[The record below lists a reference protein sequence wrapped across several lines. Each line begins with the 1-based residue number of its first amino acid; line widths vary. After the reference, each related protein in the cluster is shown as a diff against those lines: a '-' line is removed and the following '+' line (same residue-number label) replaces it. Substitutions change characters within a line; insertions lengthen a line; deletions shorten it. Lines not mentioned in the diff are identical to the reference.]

1 MLPVDLNRKAAFRT
15 RHSTFI
21 GYLVQQVVFLSV
33 GAGQGSRILA
43 TKPLFAK
50 MVEAEVSHNA
60 VNPRVKRAL
69 ETEAWQFQKSAQESF
84 LIDILTVLGRT
95 GKMNRDAENRSV
107 VLIDELFESRSIALV
122 CGSNQLR
129 VIHARKIGFGGREHG
144 DQASNSIHVAT
155 LATSFVR
162 LMQHVG
168 SIRLFSACPFPDRQA
183 GARSSA
189 RYRHP
194 DVRSLRSSRR

>member
-107 VLIDELFESRSIALV
+107 VLIDELFESRSIALL
-122 CGSNQLR
+122 CGANELG
-129 VIHARKIGFGGREHG
+129 VVHPYKIGFGGREPG
-144 DQASNSIHVAT
+144 DEASDAIHIST
-155 LATSFVR
+155 LVTIFSR
-162 LMQHVG
+162 LTQHV
-168 SIRLFSACPFPDRQA
+168 SLIRLFPACPFRN
-183 GARSSA
+183 R
-189 RYRHP
+189 
-194 DVRSLRSSRR
+194 